1 MYCERIE
8 NIDPPQ
14 FANLDTET
22 ESTNNDL
29 VLDCHLESKP
39 KKLTKFQHHALL
51 KEKSSSQAVPCKQ
64 NIEFSVMHDQFCDME
79 NARLAFHSVLINH
92 LLFLQILTKTYL
104 EAVTK
109 GTQLTNM
116 INKNKSDENRLK
128 NRSVGCSEID
138 YHLIINQLN
147 KALLEEKFNPK
158 QETVELIKS
167 VQEIHFLPVFL
178 EQVHHQLQRYCLEN
192 TITEDIQEKVKKAN
206 RHFNSLMSSRKIIIN
221 HNMRLVSYAVRKYR
235 NENVDFNDQVQDGF
249 VGLIK
254 AVDRFTLSKGTQFS
268 TYAIYW
274 IRQAITRGQ
283 IDHSREIRLPYH
295 IAVKAFH
302 VFETLNE
309 LKIESNKM
317 PSINILA
324 KKCDMKHE
332 DVEAILTFFKPMQ
345 SIYNNSTDN
354 DELPV
359 LLDSLEQTVYPTQ
372 EEVVS
377 QENLSKKLV
386 TAINELPERE
396 AQIINQRF
404 GINSDVMMTL
414 DDIASRLSIS
424 RERVRQIQN
433 RALEKL
439 RKQLKDDISCYFD
452 LCPQA

>member
-1 MYCERIE
+1 MYCERTE
-8 NIDPPQ
+8 NIDPLQ

-22 ESTNNDL
+22 ESTNNNL

-64 NIEFSVMHDQFCDME
+64 NIEFTVMHDHFCDME
-79 NARLAFHSVLINH
+79 NARLAFHSFLINH

-104 EAVTK
+104 VAVTK
-109 GTQLTNM
+109 GTQLTNI

-128 NRSVGCSEID
+128 NRLVGCSEID

-302 VFETLNE
+302 VFETLNKLSNNYIIIIISHE
-309 LKIESNKM
+309 KIV
-317 PSINILA
+317 L
-324 KKCDMKHE
+324 
-332 DVEAILTFFKPMQ
+332 
-345 SIYNNSTDN
+345 NNS
-354 DELPV
+354 
-359 LLDSLEQTVYPTQ
+359 Y
-372 EEVVS
+372 EV
-377 QENLSKKLV
+377 KLK
-386 TAINELPERE
+386 
-396 AQIINQRF
+396 
-404 GINSDVMMTL
+404 G
-414 DDIASRLSIS
+414 
-424 RERVRQIQN
+424 
-433 RALEKL
+433 
-439 RKQLKDDISCYFD
+439 
-452 LCPQA
+452 